1 MPSPQHLVEH
11 AIEASTADHCVV
23 VLQQSSTA
31 NLRWAVNTLTT
42 NGIMTGA
49 TITVVS
55 IVDGAYGQAVGVLT
69 RTATT
74 RSQVASLVA
83 EADEAARAAGP
94 AEDAARLVT
103 GDPSGDWTASPGQT
117 SLETLETFG
126 ASLGEAFDRARSA
139 GHLLYGYVEH
149 DVTTTYLATSTGL
162 RLRHEQPTGH
172 VGITA
177 KPDDLTASAWVGQA
191 VEQLD
196 HVDVTGLDA
205 ELVRRLGWAAR
216 AIELPAGRYETLL
229 PPTAVADLAIYAYF
243 VASGRDAHEG
253 QTVFSDPAGGT
264 RVGQQIMSP
273 DVTVA
278 SDPSAAGLAASPFAI
293 ATASGSAASVFDNGM
308 PLGRT
313 DWIRDGKLKALQT
326 SRHTSELTGLA
337 TTPVI
342 DNLLVRIDGGQGTVD
357 DMVASSDRAL
367 LLTCLWYIREVD
379 PQTLLLTGLT
389 RDGVYLVEGGEVVGA
404 VNNFRF
410 NESPVDLLGR
420 FTQAGTTERSF
431 SREWGDYFPRT
442 ATPALRI
449 PDFNMSSVSQAS

>member
-1 MPSPQHLVEH
+1 MSTPQTLVEH

-23 VLQQSSTA
+23 VLEQSSTA

-42 NGIMTGA
+42 NGIMTA
-49 TITVVS
+49 STITVVS
-55 IVDGAYGQAVGVLT
+55 IVDGARGQAVGVLS

-74 RSQVASLVA
+74 RSQVALLVA
-83 EADEAARAAGP
+83 EADEAARSAAP
-94 AEDAARLVT
+94 AEDAAPLVA
-103 GDPSGDWTASPGQT
+103 GDPSGDWETSPGHT

-139 GHLLYGYVEH
+139 GQLLYGYVEH
-149 DVTTTYLATSTGL
+149 AVTTTYLATSTGL

-177 KPDDLTASAWVGQA
+177 KPADLTASAWVGQA

-196 HVDVTGLDA
+196 EVDVSGLDA
-205 ELVRRLGWAAR
+205 ELVRRLDWAAR
-216 AIELPAGRYETLL
+216 TIELPAGRYETLL

-264 RVGQQIMSP
+264 RVGQQIVST
-273 DVTVA
+273 DVTLA
-278 SDPSAAGLAASPFAI
+278 SDPAAAGLAATPFAL
-293 ATASGSAASVFDNGM
+293 ATSSGSAASVFDNGT

-313 DWIRDGKLKALQT
+313 DWIRGGKLKALQT
-326 SRHTSELTGLA
+326 SRHTSALTGLA
-337 TTPVI
+337 TTPVV
-342 DNLLVRIDGGQGTVD
+342 DNLLMSIDGGQGTVD

-367 LLTCLWYIREVD
+367 LLTCLWYIRAVD

-410 NESPVDLLGR
+410 NESPIDLLGR
-420 FTQAGTTERSF
+420 FTQAGATERSF

>member
-1 MPSPQHLVEH
+1 M
-11 AIEASTADHCVV
+11 
-23 VLQQSSTA
+23 
-31 NLRWAVNTLTT
+31 
-42 NGIMTGA
+42 
-49 TITVVS
+49 
-55 IVDGAYGQAVGVLT
+55 
-69 RTATT
+69 
-74 RSQVASLVA
+74 
-83 EADEAARAAGP
+83 
-94 AEDAARLVT
+94 
-103 GDPSGDWTASPGQT
+103 
-117 SLETLETFG
+117 
-126 ASLGEAFDRARSA
+126 
-139 GHLLYGYVEH
+139 
-149 DVTTTYLATSTGL
+149 
-162 RLRHEQPTGH
+162 
-172 VGITA
+172 TA
-177 KPDDLTASAWVGQA
+177 KPADLSASAWVGQA
-191 VEQLD
+191 VEQLED
-196 HVDVTGLDA
+196 VDVPGLDA

-216 AIELPAGRYETLL
+216 SIELPAGRYETLL
-229 PPTAVADLAIYAYF
+229 PPTAIADLAIYAYF

-253 QTVFSDPAGGT
+253 QTVFSDPSGGT

-313 DWIRDGKLKALQT
+313 DWIRGGKLKALQT
-326 SRHTSELTGLA
+326 SRHTSDLTGLA
-337 TTPVI
+337 TAPVV
-342 DNLLVRIDGGQGTVD
+342 DNLFVSIDGGQGTVD
-357 DMVASSDRAL
+357 DMVVSSDRAL

-420 FTQAGTTERSF
+420 FTQAGATERSF